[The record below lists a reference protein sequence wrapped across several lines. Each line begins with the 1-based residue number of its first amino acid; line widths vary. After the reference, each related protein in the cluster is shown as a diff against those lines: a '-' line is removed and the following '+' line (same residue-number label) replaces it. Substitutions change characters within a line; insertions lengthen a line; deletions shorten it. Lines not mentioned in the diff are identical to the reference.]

1 MTRPSIMAIC
11 ILVALALPIFTC
23 GLPAIDHSGS
33 ASKALPVRDSKP
45 ATSSDAEQKK
55 VAIVASPYVRR
66 ESALVPEKSR
76 QKRQSDH
83 RLAEL
88 ETLITLSLVSNMLSQ
103 MRYKKLD
110 PMAIAIAEPL
120 LHLRAAMM
128 QEEFKLRDLEV
139 VAVVDFAVGRSYPER
154 ESILRKLRSRFRVAA
169 ANTISRIRVID
180 RTNTEEWRVERR
192 QGGTKRDEEGAVA
205 AAAAATA
212 KRSKARQGKVRRGEA
227 GRDKARQGGARRGG
241 ARRDEMR
248 RGECSREARV
258 AQW

>member
-110 PMAIAIAEPL
+110 PMAIGRRRRAI
-120 LHLRAAMM
+120 
-128 QEEFKLRDLEV
+128 
-139 VAVVDFAVGRSYPER
+139 
-154 ESILRKLRSRFRVAA
+154 
-169 ANTISRIRVID
+169 T
-180 RTNTEEWRVERR
+180 RR
-192 QGGTKRDEEGAVA
+192 L
-205 AAAAATA
+205 
-212 KRSKARQGKVRRGEA
+212 KRSFPRPLPI
-227 GRDKARQGGARRGG
+227 
-241 ARRDEMR
+241 
-248 RGECSREARV
+248 V
-258 AQW
+258 AHQHRLAN